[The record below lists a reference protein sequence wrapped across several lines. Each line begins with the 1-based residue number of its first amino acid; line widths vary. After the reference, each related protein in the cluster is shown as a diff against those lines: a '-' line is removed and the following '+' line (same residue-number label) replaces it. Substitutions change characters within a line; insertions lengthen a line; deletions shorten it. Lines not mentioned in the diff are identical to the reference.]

1 MSSQHTCWKV
11 SAGAV
16 APRSPA
22 EAGCQYAS
30 LPAHTKHHLP
40 CALLWHARRQRGYV
54 TLFTYV
60 TTTTKGVYAA
70 IAKRVPRQYRP
81 QVRSTLS

>member
-1 MSSQHTCWKV
+1 MQHCDKDV
-11 SAGAV
+11 V
-16 APRSPA
+16 MLCCVRVCR
-22 EAGCQYAS
+22 E
-30 LPAHTKHHLP
+30 
-40 CALLWHARRQRGYV
+40 RGYV

-81 QVRSTLS
+81 QVRPWGRQIAIAAFMP